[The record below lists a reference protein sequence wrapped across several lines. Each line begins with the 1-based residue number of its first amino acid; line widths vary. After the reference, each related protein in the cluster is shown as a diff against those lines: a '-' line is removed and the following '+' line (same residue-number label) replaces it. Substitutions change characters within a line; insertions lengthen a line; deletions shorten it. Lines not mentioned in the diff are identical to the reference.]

1 MGNRIPEEVVE
12 QIRTSSDIV
21 EVIGEYVQ
29 LRKQGRNYFGLCPF
43 HGENSPSFSVSSDKQ
58 IFHCFGCGEGGNVFS
73 FLMKME
79 GLAFTEAVQKLGESN
94 GIAVAEYTSGQGQ
107 QENISDD
114 TVIMQ
119 QAHELLKKY
128 YHHLLVNTEEGNE
141 ALSYL
146 LKRGITKEMIEKFE
160 IGYASPAW
168 DAATKILQKRGFS
181 LSSMEQAGLLIRS
194 EKDGSHYDRFRGRV
208 MFPIYTLQ
216 GKVIAFSGRAL
227 GDDTPKYLNS
237 PETPIFHK
245 SKLLY
250 NFHQARP
257 FIRKRGQVVLFEG
270 YADVLAAVKSGVEE
284 AVATMG
290 TALTEEQA
298 KLLRRNVETVVL
310 CYDGDKAGR
319 EATMKAGQLLLQ
331 VGCQVK
337 VTPLP
342 DKLDPDE
349 YVQQYGTTAFENLVK
364 SSISFVGFK
373 INYLRLGKN
382 LQDES
387 GKEEYVKS
395 VLKELSLL
403 QDAMQAE
410 SYLKSLSQEFSYSM
424 ETLLNQLHQYRKEQ
438 KVQQKQIKQVSKPS
452 QIVQTKPKLTGFER
466 AEREII
472 YHMLQS
478 PEVAVRMESH
488 IEDFHT
494 EEHKGILYELYAYY
508 EKGNE
513 PSVGTFLSWLSD
525 EKLKNIITDIS
536 TDEFINPEYTEEVLQ
551 GHLETLKR
559 HQEKLEKMEI
569 IFKVKQMEKTDPVEA
584 AKYYVAYLQNQ
595 KARK

>member
-79 GLAFTEAVQKLGESN
+79 GLAFTEAVQKLGERN

-107 QENISDD
+107 QEDISDD

-168 DAATKILQKRGFS
+168 DAATKILQKRGLS

-337 VTPLP
+337 VTSLP

-373 INYLRLGKN
+373 INHLRLGKN

-438 KVQQKQIKQVSKPS
+438 KVQQKQVKQVSKPS
-452 QIVQTKPKLTGFER
+452 QIVQAKPKLTGFER

-551 GHLETLKR
+551 GHLETLRR

-569 IFKVKQMEKTDPVEA
+569 IFKIKQMEKTDPVEA

-595 KARK
+595 KASK

>member
-43 HGENSPSFSVSSDKQ
+43 HGENSPSFSVSLDKQ

-79 GLAFTEAVQKLGESN
+79 GLSFIEAVQKLGERNNIS
-94 GIAVAEYTSGQGQ
+94 VVDYTSGQDQ
-107 QENISDD
+107 QEDISDD
-114 TVIMQ
+114 SVIML

-128 YHHLLVNTEEGNE
+128 YHHLLVNTEEGNV

-146 LKRGITKEMIEKFE
+146 LNRGITKEMIAKFE
-160 IGYASPAW
+160 IGYASPGW
-168 DAATKILQKRGFS
+168 DAAAKILQKRGFS
-181 LSSMEQAGLLIRS
+181 LSTMEQAGLLVRS
-194 EKDGSHYDRFRGRV
+194 ERDGSHHDRFRGRV
-208 MFPIYTLQ
+208 MFPIHTLQ
-216 GKVIAFSGRAL
+216 GKVAAFSGRAL

-237 PETPIFHK
+237 PETPIFYK

-270 YADVLAAVKSGVEE
+270 YADVLAAVKSGIEE
-284 AVATMG
+284 SVATMG

-319 EATMKAGQLLLQ
+319 EATMKAGQLLSQ
-331 VGCQVK
+331 VGCHVK
-337 VTPLP
+337 VTSLP

-349 YVQQYGTTAFENLVK
+349 YVQQYGTAAFENLVK
-364 SSISFVGFK
+364 ASISFVGFK

-395 VLKELSLL
+395 VLKELALL

-424 ETLLNQLHQYRKEQ
+424 ETLLGQLHQYRKEQ
-438 KVQQKQIKQVSKPS
+438 KIQQKQTKQISKPP
-452 QIVQTKPKLTGFER
+452 QIVQAKPKFSGFER
-466 AEREII
+466 AERELI

-478 PEVAVRMESH
+478 AEVALRIEPH

-513 PSVGTFLSWLSD
+513 PSVGNFLSWLSD
-525 EKLKNIITDIS
+525 EKLKNIITNIS
-536 TDEFINPEYTEEVLQ
+536 TDEFINPEYSDEILQ
-551 GHLETLKR
+551 GHLEALSRHKQKLK
-559 HQEKLEKMEI
+559 KMET
-569 IFKVKQMEKTDPVEA
+569 IFALKQMEKTDPVEA
-584 AKYYVAYLQNQ
+584 AKFYVAYLQNQ
-595 KARK
+595 KARR

>member
-1 MGNRIPEEVVE
+1 M
-12 QIRTSSDIV
+12 
-21 EVIGEYVQ
+21 
-29 LRKQGRNYFGLCPF
+29 
-43 HGENSPSFSVSSDKQ
+43 
-58 IFHCFGCGEGGNVFS
+58 
-73 FLMKME
+73 
-79 GLAFTEAVQKLGESN
+79 
-94 GIAVAEYTSGQGQ
+94 
-107 QENISDD
+107 
-114 TVIMQ
+114 
-119 QAHELLKKY
+119 
-128 YHHLLVNTEEGNE
+128 
-141 ALSYL
+141 
-146 LKRGITKEMIEKFE
+146 
-160 IGYASPAW
+160 
-168 DAATKILQKRGFS
+168 
-181 LSSMEQAGLLIRS
+181 
-194 EKDGSHYDRFRGRV
+194 
-208 MFPIYTLQ
+208 
-216 GKVIAFSGRAL
+216 
-227 GDDTPKYLNS
+227 
-237 PETPIFHK
+237 
-245 SKLLY
+245 
-250 NFHQARP
+250 
-257 FIRKRGQVVLFEG
+257 VLFEG

-337 VTPLP
+337 VTSLP

-373 INYLRLGKN
+373 INHLRLGKN

-438 KVQQKQIKQVSKPS
+438 KVQQKQVKQVSKPS
-452 QIVQTKPKLTGFER
+452 QIVQAKPKLTGFER

-551 GHLETLKR
+551 GHLETLRR

-569 IFKVKQMEKTDPVEA
+569 IFKIKQMEKTDPVEA

>member
-1 MGNRIPEEVVE
+1 
-12 QIRTSSDIV
+12 
-21 EVIGEYVQ
+21 
-29 LRKQGRNYFGLCPF
+29 
-43 HGENSPSFSVSSDKQ
+43 
-58 IFHCFGCGEGGNVFS
+58 
-73 FLMKME
+73 
-79 GLAFTEAVQKLGESN
+79 
-94 GIAVAEYTSGQGQ
+94 
-107 QENISDD
+107 
-114 TVIMQ
+114 
-119 QAHELLKKY
+119 
-128 YHHLLVNTEEGNE
+128 
-141 ALSYL
+141 
-146 LKRGITKEMIEKFE
+146 
-160 IGYASPAW
+160 
-168 DAATKILQKRGFS
+168 
-181 LSSMEQAGLLIRS
+181 MEQAGLLVRS

-237 PETPIFHK
+237 PETPIFYK

-337 VTPLP
+337 VTSLP

-373 INYLRLGKN
+373 INHLRLGKN

-478 PEVAVRMESH
+478 AEVTVRMEPH
-488 IEDFHT
+488 IEDFYT

-536 TDEFINPEYTEEVLQ
+536 TDEFINPEYTEEALQ
-551 GHLETLKR
+551 GHLEALRR
-559 HQEKLEKMEI
+559 HKEKLEKMEI

-584 AKYYVAYLQNQ
+584 AKYYVAYLQSQ

>member
-79 GLAFTEAVQKLGESN
+79 GLAFTEAIQKLGERN
-94 GIAVAEYTSGQGQ
+94 GIVVAEYTSGQEQ
-107 QENISDD
+107 QEDISDD

-146 LKRGITKEMIEKFE
+146 LNRGITKEMIEKFE
-160 IGYASPAW
+160 IGYASPTW
-168 DAATKILQKRGFS
+168 DAATKILQKRGLS

-208 MFPIYTLQ
+208 MFPIHTLQ

-245 SKLLY
+245 GKLLY

-270 YADVLAAVKSGVEE
+270 YVDVLAAVKSGVEE

-337 VTPLP
+337 VTSLP

-438 KVQQKQIKQVSKPS
+438 KVQQKQIKKVSKPS
-452 QIVQTKPKLTGFER
+452 QFVQTKPKLTGFER

-478 PEVAVRMESH
+478 AEVTVRMEPH

-559 HQEKLEKMEI
+559 HKEKLEKMEI

-595 KARK
+595 KAKK

>member
-79 GLAFTEAVQKLGESN
+79 GLAFTEAVQKLGERN

-107 QENISDD
+107 QEDISDD

-168 DAATKILQKRGFS
+168 DAATKILQKRGLS

-337 VTPLP
+337 VTSLP

-373 INYLRLGKN
+373 INHLRLGKN

-438 KVQQKQIKQVSKPS
+438 KVQQKQVKQVSKPS
-452 QIVQTKPKLTGFER
+452 QIVQAKPKLTGFER

-551 GHLETLKR
+551 GHLETLRR
-559 HQEKLEKMEI
+559 HQEKLKRW
-569 IFKVKQMEKTDPVEA
+569 KSSS
-584 AKYYVAYLQNQ
+584 
-595 KARK
+595 R

>member
-79 GLAFTEAVQKLGESN
+79 GLAFTEAVQKLGERN

-107 QENISDD
+107 QEDISDD

-168 DAATKILQKRGFS
+168 DAATKILQKRGLS

-319 EATMKAGQLLLQ
+319 KATMKAGQLLLQ

-337 VTPLP
+337 VTSLP

-438 KVQQKQIKQVSKPS
+438 KVQQKQVKQVSKSS

-551 GHLETLKR
+551 GHLETLRR

-569 IFKVKQMEKTDPVEA
+569 IFKIKQMEKTDPVEA

>member
-79 GLAFTEAVQKLGESN
+79 GLAFTEAVQKLGERN

-107 QENISDD
+107 QEDISDD

-146 LKRGITKEMIEKFE
+146 LNRGITKEMIEKFE

-168 DAATKILQKRGFS
+168 DAATKILQKRGLS

-284 AVATMG
+284 A
-290 TALTEEQA
+290 
-298 KLLRRNVETVVL
+298 LRQWE
-310 CYDGDKAGR
+310 
-319 EATMKAGQLLLQ
+319 
-331 VGCQVK
+331 
-337 VTPLP
+337 
-342 DKLDPDE
+342 
-349 YVQQYGTTAFENLVK
+349 
-364 SSISFVGFK
+364 
-373 INYLRLGKN
+373 RL
-382 LQDES
+382 
-387 GKEEYVKS
+387 
-395 VLKELSLL
+395 
-403 QDAMQAE
+403 
-410 SYLKSLSQEFSYSM
+410 
-424 ETLLNQLHQYRKEQ
+424 
-438 KVQQKQIKQVSKPS
+438 
-452 QIVQTKPKLTGFER
+452 
-466 AEREII
+466 
-472 YHMLQS
+472 
-478 PEVAVRMESH
+478 
-488 IEDFHT
+488 
-494 EEHKGILYELYAYY
+494 
-508 EKGNE
+508 
-513 PSVGTFLSWLSD
+513 
-525 EKLKNIITDIS
+525 
-536 TDEFINPEYTEEVLQ
+536 
-551 GHLETLKR
+551 
-559 HQEKLEKMEI
+559 
-569 IFKVKQMEKTDPVEA
+569 
-584 AKYYVAYLQNQ
+584 
-595 KARK
+595 

>member
-79 GLAFTEAVQKLGESN
+79 GLAFTEAVQKLGERN

-107 QENISDD
+107 QEDISDD

-168 DAATKILQKRGFS
+168 DAATKILQKRGLS

-337 VTPLP
+337 VTSLP

-438 KVQQKQIKQVSKPS
+438 KVQQKQVKQVSKSS
-452 QIVQTKPKLTGFER
+452 QIVHTKPKLTGFER

-551 GHLETLKR
+551 GHLETLRR

-569 IFKVKQMEKTDPVEA
+569 IFKIKQMEKTDPVEA

>member
-73 FLMKME
+73 FLMKMD
-79 GLAFTEAVQKLGESN
+79 GLSFVEAVQKLGERN
-94 GIAVAEYTSGQGQ
+94 GIKVADYAPVQEQK
-107 QENISDD
+107 ENISDD
-114 TVIMQ
+114 SVIML

-128 YHHLLVNTEEGNE
+128 YHHLLVNTEEGKE

-146 LKRGITKEMIEKFE
+146 RNRGITEEMIAKFE
-160 IGYASPAW
+160 IGYATPFW
-168 DAATKILQKRGFS
+168 DAAAKILQKRGFP
-181 LSSMEQAGLLIRS
+181 LSIMEQAGLLVRS
-194 EKDGSHYDRFRGRV
+194 EKDGSYHDRFRGRI
-208 MFPIYTLQ
+208 MFPIHTLQ
-216 GKVIAFSGRAL
+216 GKVAAFSGRAL

-250 NFHQARP
+250 NFHEARA
-257 FIRKRGQVVLFEG
+257 FIRKRGRVVLFEG
-270 YADVLAAVKSGVEE
+270 YADVLAAVKSGIEE
-284 AVATMG
+284 SIATMG
-290 TALTEEQA
+290 TALTESQA

-310 CYDGDKAGR
+310 CYDGDKAGQ
-319 EATMKAGQLLLQ
+319 EATMKAGQLLQ
-331 VGCQVK
+331 KVGCEVK
-337 VTPLP
+337 VVSMP

-349 YVQQYGTTAFENLVK
+349 YVQQNGTVAFERLVNA
-364 SSISFVGFK
+364 SISFVGFK
-373 INYLRLGKN
+373 INHFRLGKN

-387 GKEEYVKS
+387 SKEVYVKS
-395 VLKELSLL
+395 VLKELALL
-403 QDAMQAE
+403 QDAIQAE
-410 SYLKSLSQEFSYSM
+410 SYLKSLSQEFAYSM
-424 ETLLNQLHQYRKEQ
+424 ETLLKQLHQYRKEQ
-438 KVQQKQIKQVSKPS
+438 KIQQKQTKQISPPS
-452 QIVQTKPKLTGFER
+452 QFVHAKPKFSGFER
-466 AEREII
+466 AERELI

-478 PEVAVRMESH
+478 ADVASRMESH

-513 PSVGTFLSWLSD
+513 PSVGNFLSWISD
-525 EKLKNIITDIS
+525 ETLKSIVTNIS
-536 TDEFINPEYTEEVLQ
+536 TDEMINPDYTEESLQ
-551 GHLETLKR
+551 GNLEALRR
-559 HQEKLEKMEI
+559 HKQKIKHMES
-569 IFKVKQMEKTDPVEA
+569 IFALRQMEKEDHLAA
-584 AKYYVAYLQNQ
+584 AKLLQEVLQ
-595 KARK
+595 KRKARK

>member
-79 GLAFTEAVQKLGESN
+79 GLAFTEAVQKLGERN

-107 QENISDD
+107 QEDISDD

-168 DAATKILQKRGFS
+168 DAATKILQKRGLS

-337 VTPLP
+337 VTSLP

-438 KVQQKQIKQVSKPS
+438 KVQQKQVKQVSKSS

-551 GHLETLKR
+551 GHLETLRR

-569 IFKVKQMEKTDPVEA
+569 IFKIKQMEKTDPVEA

>member
-79 GLAFTEAVQKLGESN
+79 GLAFTEAVQKLGERN

-107 QENISDD
+107 HEDISDD

-168 DAATKILQKRGFS
+168 DAATKILQKRGLS

-337 VTPLP
+337 VTSLP

-438 KVQQKQIKQVSKPS
+438 KVQQKQVKQVSKSS

-551 GHLETLKR
+551 GHLETLRR

-569 IFKVKQMEKTDPVEA
+569 IFKIKQMEKTDPVEA

>member
-79 GLAFTEAVQKLGESN
+79 GLAFTEAVQKLGERN

-107 QENISDD
+107 QEDISDD

-168 DAATKILQKRGFS
+168 DAATKILQKRGLS

-337 VTPLP
+337 VTSLP

-438 KVQQKQIKQVSKPS
+438 KVQQKQVKQVSKSS
-452 QIVQTKPKLTGFER
+452 QIVQTKPKLTGFEK

-551 GHLETLKR
+551 GHLETLRR

-569 IFKVKQMEKTDPVEA
+569 IFKIKQMEKTDPVEA

>member
-79 GLAFTEAVQKLGESN
+79 GLAFTEAVQKLGERN

-107 QENISDD
+107 QEDISDD

-168 DAATKILQKRGFS
+168 DAATKILQKRGLS

-245 SKLLY
+245 SKLVY

-337 VTPLP
+337 VTSLP

-373 INYLRLGKN
+373 INHLRLGKN

-438 KVQQKQIKQVSKPS
+438 KVQQKQVKQVSKPS
-452 QIVQTKPKLTGFER
+452 QIVQAKPKLTGFER

-551 GHLETLKR
+551 GHLETLRR

-569 IFKVKQMEKTDPVEA
+569 IFKIKQMEKTDPVEA

>member
-79 GLAFTEAVQKLGESN
+79 GLAFTEAVQKLGERN

-107 QENISDD
+107 QEDISDD

-168 DAATKILQKRGFS
+168 DAATKILRKRGLS

-337 VTPLP
+337 VTSLP

-438 KVQQKQIKQVSKPS
+438 KVQQKQVKQVSKSS

-551 GHLETLKR
+551 GHLETLRR

-569 IFKVKQMEKTDPVEA
+569 IFKIKQMEKTDPVEA

>member
-79 GLAFTEAVQKLGESN
+79 GLAFTEAVQKLGERN

-107 QENISDD
+107 QEDISDD

-168 DAATKILQKRGFS
+168 DAATKILQKRGLS

-337 VTPLP
+337 VTSLP

-438 KVQQKQIKQVSKPS
+438 KVQQKQVKQVSKPS
-452 QIVQTKPKLTGFER
+452 QIVQAKPKLTGFER

-551 GHLETLKR
+551 GHLETLRR

-569 IFKVKQMEKTDPVEA
+569 IFKIKQMEKTDPVEA

>member
-79 GLAFTEAVQKLGESN
+79 GLAFTEAVQKLGERN

-107 QENISDD
+107 QEDISDD

-168 DAATKILQKRGFS
+168 DAATKILQKRGLS

-337 VTPLP
+337 VTSLP

-373 INYLRLGKN
+373 INHLRLGKN

-438 KVQQKQIKQVSKPS
+438 KVQQKQVKQVSKPS
-452 QIVQTKPKLTGFER
+452 QIVQAKPKLTGFER

-551 GHLETLKR
+551 GHLETLRR

-569 IFKVKQMEKTDPVEA
+569 IFKIKQMEKTDPVEA